1 MKISQRLKAI
11 AHLAEN
17 SFRVLD
23 VGSDHG
29 YLPYLLLKNSEVV
42 KVIVADISNESLLK
56 AKGNLETFFDSK
68 TIEER
73 VKFKRADGLK
83 AVRENEV
90 DTVVIAGLGGLLISR
105 ILKESEAVRKT
116 VGTFILQPRSNQG
129 SLRRYLMA
137 SGFLIEREILA
148 RDGKHISEI
157 IVAKNTD
164 QSIKIEDNEIAYELP
179 LKLLDTEDKKLLL
192 EFLNNKK
199 EIEEFV
205 LKEVTESKGTDSIE
219 VIEKMKRLSYIDE
232 MIKMV

>member
-1 MKISQRLKAI
+1 MKISNRLKVMAR
-11 AHLAEN
+11 LCEN
-17 SFRVLD
+17 SKIVLD

-29 YLPYLLLKNSEVV
+29 YLPYLLLKNSEEV

-68 TIEER
+68 TIKER
-73 VKFKRADGLK
+73 VKFKREDGLK
-83 AVRENEV
+83 AIKENEV

-116 VGTFILQPRSNQG
+116 VDTFILQPRSNQG